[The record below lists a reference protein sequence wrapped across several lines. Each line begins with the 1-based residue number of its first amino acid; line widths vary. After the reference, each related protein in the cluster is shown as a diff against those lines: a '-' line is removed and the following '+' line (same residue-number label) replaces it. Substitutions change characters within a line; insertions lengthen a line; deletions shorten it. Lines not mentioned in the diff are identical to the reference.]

1 MRNEKGLLVRLV
13 LLLAIV
19 STARLAAAE
28 PVIPTVDEAQ
38 LLARLAA
45 DPRLAR
51 AQADLEAA
59 RAEVLAAGALANP
72 SLAYDRE
79 ALTSG
84 DGLATDYLRVTLPLE
99 LSGRRS
105 ARRAAARAEVAAV
118 SAEAE
123 AAGFALT
130 IQALRSFRLA
140 QYERTR
146 AELLRTERAALA
158 SAVEIVR
165 KRAAAGATSGYDLQ
179 RIELELARYDDSSSA
194 AAAQLEA
201 AQRELGAWLGVPSG
215 VDAAGALE
223 LPRAPAA
230 LAASLAEALDA
241 RPEMRAATAR
251 IEGARSLERAAG
263 RAWIPELALSA
274 GLLNQQL
281 TVDDS
286 AWGYTAGLALTLPLL
301 EHGRADRARA
311 RAQQRQA
318 EAARLLVSRTLP
330 AAIHARQAALLRV
343 LERAQAV
350 EQLQQTRLAQL
361 LRSAE
366 TAYREGGGT
375 IVELVD
381 AYTTARDL
389 RLHAL
394 ELRREAQLAQL
405 DLWLALGRRP

>member
-1 MRNEKGLLVRLV
+1 MRNEKGPLVRLV

-28 PVIPTVDEAQ
+28 PVIPVVDEAQ
-38 LLARLAA
+38 LIARLAA
-45 DPRLAR
+45 DPRLVR
-51 AQADLEAA
+51 IEADLEAA
-59 RAEVLAAGALANP
+59 RAEVLAAGALSNP

-123 AAGFALT
+123 AAGFGLT
-130 IQALRSFRLA
+130 LQALRSFRLA

-179 RIELELARYDDSSSA
+179 RIELELARYDDSIAA

-201 AQRELGAWLGVPSG
+201 AQGELGAWLGLPSG
-215 VDAAGALE
+215 ADAAGALE

-230 LAASLAEALDA
+230 LAASLAEALER
-241 RPEMRAATAR
+241 RPEWRAATAR
-251 IEGARSLERAAG
+251 IEGARSLGRAAD
-263 RAWIPELALSA
+263 RAWIPELALTA
-274 GLLNQQL
+274 GLMNQQL

-301 EHGRADRARA
+301 DRGQAEQARA

-318 EAARLLVSRTLP
+318 EATRQLVSRTLP